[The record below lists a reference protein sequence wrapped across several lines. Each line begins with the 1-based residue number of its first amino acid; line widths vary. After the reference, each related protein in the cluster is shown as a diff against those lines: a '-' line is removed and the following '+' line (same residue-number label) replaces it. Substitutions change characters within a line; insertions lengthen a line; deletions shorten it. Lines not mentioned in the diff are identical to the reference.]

1 MRRNSVFLAAIV
13 LAVLMSS
20 AAFGFTSEIYPE
32 APESINLEAVENL
45 FFRAMDK
52 ESPDIEGDPKAQYEL
67 GVMFFTMFTATGF
80 EGASEHDDAKMY
92 AKLFNLNQAAYWL
105 REASRKDY
113 APAQYMLS
121 QLDYWYLNEHDESFI
136 WLDKAAD
143 AGYAR
148 AQAQKA
154 DWMTHRV
161 DAQMHEAPTDK
172 DRYMETLNQTIEL
185 ATKAAEQGD
194 AFGMEVLSRIYRNE
208 RYPVCDEAKADEW
221 AKKAREAAKTDP
233 TISFNDEDYEVP
245 EGVQIPVIRTIPQE
259 LQ

>member
-1 MRRNSVFLAAIV
+1 MRRSSVFLAAIV

-20 AAFGFTSEIYPE
+20 AAFGFTSEMYPE
-32 APESINLEAVENL
+32 VPESIDLEAVENL

-52 ESPDIEGDPKAQYEL
+52 ESPDLEGDPKAQYEL
-67 GVMFFTMFTATGF
+67 GVLFFTMFTAAGF
-80 EGASEHDDAKMY
+80 EGAADYDDAKMH

-105 REASRKDY
+105 RKAAYNDY

-136 WLDKAAD
+136 WLDKASD

-154 DWMTHRV
+154 DWMTHSI
-161 DAQMHEAPTDK
+161 K
-172 DRYMETLNQTIEL
+172 DTETLNQTIEL
-185 ATKAAEQGD
+185 ATKSAEQGD
-194 AFGMEVLSRIYRNE
+194 AFGMEVLSRIYRNK
-208 RYPVCDEAKADEW
+208 RYPVYDEAKADEW

-233 TISFNDEDYEVP
+233 TISFDDEEDEVP
-245 EGVQIPVIRTIPQE
+245 EGVQTPVIRTIPQE
-259 LQ
+259 